1 MKTKFGGGS
10 RESYRALKFV
20 AFQRVNLF
28 AERAQKARASTRGE
42 RGHAVPENF
51 WILHFSNRQKRTD
64 VLSSVPVKEGILRL

>member
-51 WILHFSNRQKRTD
+51 
-64 VLSSVPVKEGILRL
+64 

>member
-1 MKTKFGGGS
+1 MGGGGGGGTECPRSITLKLLMKTKFGGGS

-51 WILHFSNRQKRTD
+51 
-64 VLSSVPVKEGILRL
+64 